1 MKLLRDISDRW
12 GRIPKA
18 ARASICFSAAMF
30 LQKGILSLSTPL
42 FTRIMTQVEYE
53 QYTVYYAWS
62 TILTIVA
69 TLNLSSGAL
78 NNQLVKAEHSEREI
92 ISAFQGLSTIWA
104 TGFFIVVV
112 AAYLIGLR
120 IEILPSYLW
129 VLMFL
134 SFIVTPAYEIWTVS
148 KRFKYDYR
156 LPCFFM
162 VGVAVLNLILPLTAV
177 LLSKNKGE
185 AKILATILVNIAVGI
200 TFWLFNWWK
209 CHSLYSSDI
218 WKAAIVFNLPL
229 LPHFLSLTILNQ
241 SDKIMI
247 ERLCEPGQAAIY
259 AVAHTVAAMIQ
270 LVMTA
275 MNYSLVPWTYKK
287 LKLGESKVIARRSNQ
302 ILFTVCCVLGLLM
315 LFSPEVMYIMAPRE
329 YREATFIIPAMV
341 GGIFFNYL
349 YQFFGRVEMYHEKTK
364 YMMIGSVACASF
376 NIVLNAVFIRKYG
389 YQAAA
394 YTTLVCQLG
403 LCVMHGGIVS
413 KLTRE
418 EGYKEKPYD
427 IRGIITVSAIVI
439 LVGAIMLVLYRNT
452 IIRVSMIVVAF
463 ALMGLFF
470 RKIKRYIRDL
480 LF

>member
-1 MKLLRDISDRW
+1 MKLLSIISGRW
-12 GRIPKA
+12 DKTPKA

-53 QYTVYYAWS
+53 KYAVYYAWS

-69 TLNLSSGAL
+69 TLNLASGAL
-78 NNQLVKAEHSEREI
+78 NNQLVKAEHPEREI
-92 ISAFQGLSTIWA
+92 VSAFQGLSSVWA
-104 TGFFIVVV
+104 IGFCIIAV
-112 AAYLIGLR
+112 AIYLIGFR
-120 IEILPSYLW
+120 IEVLPGYLW
-129 VLMFL
+129 VLMLL
-134 SFIVTPAYEIWTVS
+134 SYIVTPAYEIWTVS

-156 LPCFFM
+156 LPCLFM
-162 VGVAVLNLILPLTAV
+162 IGVAVLSLVLPLAAV

-200 TFWLFNWWK
+200 TFWLFNWRK
-209 CHSLYSSDI
+209 CHDLYSPDI
-218 WKAAIVFNLPL
+218 WKAAIIFNLPL
-229 LPHFLSLTILNQ
+229 LPHFLSLTVLNQ

-247 ERLCEPGQAAIY
+247 ERFCEPGQAAIY

-275 MNYSLVPWTYKK
+275 INYSLVPWTYKK
-287 LKLGESKVIARRSNQ
+287 LKSGESKAIAKRSNQ

-315 LFSPEVMYIMAPRE
+315 LFSPEVMYIMAPKD
-329 YREATFIIPAMV
+329 YREATFIIPAMA
-341 GGIFFNYL
+341 GGIYFNYL

-364 YMMIGSVACASF
+364 YMMIGSVVCAII

-394 YTTLVCQLG
+394 YTTLICQLG
-403 LCVMHGGIVS
+403 LCLMHGGIVS

-418 EGYKEKPYD
+418 EEYKEKPYD

-439 LVGAIMLVLYRNT
+439 LVGAIMLALYRNT
-452 IIRVSMIVVAF
+452 IIRVSLIIVTFVIT
-463 ALMGLFF
+463 GIFF
-470 RKIKRYIRDL
+470 QKIRSYIRDL